1 MNFEIIKGD
10 CLDLIQ
16 GEKRKLDLIV
26 TDPLY
31 AFGGSGDEHAISATV
46 AVVLREAA
54 ERLKRGR
61 WMIVMCASSYR
72 SMSYMVE
79 SVRGV
84 VEPVRIGTWCKPI
97 SRSKVTTPGWKFAS
111 VLAIAFR
118 KGKADVKEASEMLD
132 HVTAAPVRNGRRA
145 ELPASVASWAVKPW
159 IVPGGLFLDPFAGS
173 GALVKAAAA
182 FGMTAIGY
190 ERKI

>member
-1 MNFEIIKGD
+1 MSFKIIKGD

-16 GEKRKLDLIV
+16 REKRKLDLIV
-26 TDPLY
+26 TDPPY

-54 ERLKRGR
+54 QKLKRGR

-84 VEPVRIGTWCKPI
+84 VEPVRIGTWCKPQ

-118 KGKADVKEASEMLD
+118 KGKANVKEASEMLD

-182 FGMTAIGY
+182 FGMTSIGY
-190 ERKI
+190 ERKM